1 MCNEKE
7 KVYLEI
13 KRLNEEH
20 NIGLTE
26 EEIMAV
32 VNEIDDLENE
42 NNL

>member
-7 KVYLEI
+7 KAYQEI

-32 VNEIDDLENE
+32 VNKIDDLEDD
-42 NNL
+42 NN

>member
-1 MCNEKE
+1 MCDEKE
-7 KVYLEI
+7 KAYLEI

-32 VNEIDDLENE
+32 VNKIDDLENE